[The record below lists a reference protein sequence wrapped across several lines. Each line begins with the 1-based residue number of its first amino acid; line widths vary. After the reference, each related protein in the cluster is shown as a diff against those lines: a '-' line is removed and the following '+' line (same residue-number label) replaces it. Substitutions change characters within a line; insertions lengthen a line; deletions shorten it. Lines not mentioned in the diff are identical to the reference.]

1 MGLFKNVKDKLIS
14 IYEGEEDEWADND
27 DYITKLT
34 AGLLKKDE
42 QDEYEYEDD
51 EEIDEYQ
58 EEYVEREPEI
68 ANDIDIHSFTST
80 NFKYEDML
88 QFVHGQCEIME
99 TAIHNIDRV
108 MDDYNEV
115 TEEFADIE
123 LYEDAPENLK
133 NQVAYYAEY
142 VDSLSVDRKRITN
155 SEKKLSN
162 KAYQRMD
169 RYRDEIPNSIKI
181 MEQQESYFE
190 SVKRDLNLLEGE
202 KMALRLEGK
211 ELKQKQKYIR
221 KYSIYLIISFAI
233 IYGIFVLVVIANNDS
248 FNMMLFLLVTILG
261 ACVAVGIFAYL
272 KSTQRRV
279 LRTEVKINK
288 ATALLNKVKVKYV
301 NAANLLEY
309 DYKRYRVNSVQEL
322 QKKYKLY
329 LEMKEEQQ
337 RVFKMTT
344 HLSKAEAD
352 LIKALERVGMTHPN
366 IWVGQVRPLYDKK
379 EMVEVRH
386 QLARKRQEIRN
397 SIAHNEER
405 ISVVK
410 SNIKMI
416 TDKYPEY
423 VNDVLNILEDF
434 EQRN

>member
-1 MGLFKNVKDKLIS
+1 MMGLFKNVKDKLVS
-14 IYEGEEDEWADND
+14 VYEGAEDELTDED
-27 DYITKLT
+27 DYIIKLT
-34 AGLLKKDE
+34 AGLSKENE
-42 QDEYEYEDD
+42 QDEYEDEVFDED
-51 EEIDEYQ
+51 EEEYI
-58 EEYVEREPEI
+58 EKESEGSHDV
-68 ANDIDIHSFTST
+68 DIDNFTVT
-80 NFKYEDML
+80 DFKYDDML

-99 TAIHNIDRV
+99 TAIHNIDRI

-123 LYEDAPENLK
+123 LYENAPENLK
-133 NQVAYYAEY
+133 NQVTYYAEY
-142 VDSLSVDRKRITN
+142 VDSLTVDRKIITD

-169 RYRDEIPNSIKI
+169 SYRDEIPKSIKI

-221 KYSIYLIISFAI
+221 QYSIYLIISFTI
-233 IYGIFVLVVIANNDS
+233 VYGIFAVAVVANNDN
-248 FNMMLFLLVTILG
+248 FNMMLFFIVTLLG

-272 KSTQRRV
+272 KVTQRRV
-279 LRTEVKINK
+279 LQTEIKINK
-288 ATALLNKVKVKYV
+288 ATTLLNKVKVKYV
-301 NAANLLEY
+301 NSVNLLEY
-309 DYKRYRVNSVQEL
+309 DYKRYRVNNVREL
-322 QKKYKLY
+322 KKKYKLY
-329 LEMKEEQQ
+329 LEMKEEQK

-344 HLSKAEAD
+344 HLSEAEAD
-352 LIKALERVGMTHPN
+352 LMKALERVGMAHTSVW
-366 IWVGQVRPLYDKK
+366 IGRVRALYDKK

-386 QLARKRQEIRN
+386 QLARRRQEIRS

-405 ISVVK
+405 ISAVK
-410 SNIKMI
+410 SNIKMV
-416 TDKYPEY
+416 TTKYPEY
-423 VNDVLNILEDF
+423 INNVLSILEEF